1 MYLWRAVDDE
11 DKVRDLAVQRRR
23 DKEAALQL
31 LKRLLHNQPIEPP
44 RFATDGLPSY
54 GAAFNQLDLRHCT
67 GRVGCAGTIGRRT
80 LIFRSDDENASSSG
94 SNPKP
99 QRKDCSPSTP
109 IHNTVN
115 MPRRLISDF
124 GLRRPPHGRLRLL
137 ISGRVG
143 RLSTWRSKPAS
154 TPDDHIASPVYELV
168 GVDLGPHGGV
178 ETGLG
183 PQMAAPFEDPRLNG
197 SLQA

>member
-67 GRVGCAGTIGRRT
+67 GRVGFAGTIGRRT

-115 MPRRLISDF
+115 MPRRLISRHTPRRFRAEAATAWAAAVVDF
-124 GLRRPPHGRLRLL
+124 RQGRAAFDLAQQTCQHPRRSHRISGLRTG
-137 ISGRVG
+137 
-143 RLSTWRSKPAS
+143 WRR
-154 TPDDHIASPVYELV
+154 
-168 GVDLGPHGGV
+168 LGPARGRRNW
-178 ETGLG
+178 
-183 PQMAAPFEDPRLNG
+183 PRATDG
-197 SLQA
+197 STI